1 MPPGYR
7 QLYTVIAEFLDN
19 LSPDFDFEDSL
30 RVFAA
35 ECVNVLGCG
44 GVIFLVADEKGAVEI
59 AVAWGDGA
67 QELAAVETRARRG
80 PGFECLDTGRAV
92 ECLNGTASRERW
104 PEWSLAALR
113 SGFLAAHA
121 VPLVSRGETLGAMIL
136 LETGPGRLAGDAE
149 QLVSCFAEAAAANAR
164 SRREELHRTELV
176 AQLRTGMT
184 SRVVI
189 EQAKGILAE
198 RNGQGMDDALARL
211 RDFARR
217 NRRPLQEVAREVI
230 EGSVGPPLGRGDLEA

>member
-19 LSPDFDFEDSL
+19 LSPEFDFEDSL
-30 RVFAA
+30 RAFAA
-35 ECVNVLGCG
+35 ECVNVLHCA
-44 GVIFLVADEKGAVEI
+44 GVIFLIADAGITAGWGEGAP
-59 AVAWGDGA
+59 
-67 QELAAVETRARRG
+67 ELAEVEAHAKRG
-80 PGFECLDTGRAV
+80 PGLECLATGRAV
-92 ECLNGTASRERW
+92 DCLNGTASRERW
-104 PEWSLAALR
+104 PEWSRAALR

-121 VPLVSRGETLGAMIL
+121 VPLLSRGETLGAMIL
-136 LETGPGRLAGDAE
+136 LGTGPGRPGGDAE

-164 SRREELHRTELV
+164 IRLEELRRAEIV
-176 AQLRTGMT
+176 AQLRNGMT

-198 RNGQGMDDALARL
+198 RGGQSVDEALVRL

-217 NRRPLQEVAREVI
+217 NRRPLHEVAREVI
-230 EGSVGPPLGRGDLEA
+230 EGSAEPPLGRLDAEG